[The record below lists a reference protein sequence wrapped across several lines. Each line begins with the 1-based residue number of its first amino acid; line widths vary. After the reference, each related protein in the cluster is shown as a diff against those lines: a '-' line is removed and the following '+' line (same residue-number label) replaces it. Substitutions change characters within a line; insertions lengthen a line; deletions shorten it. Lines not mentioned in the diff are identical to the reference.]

1 MGDEL
6 TILHEVA
13 ARLES
18 AGIAYMVTGS
28 IALSVYAEPRMTRD
42 IDVVVALTAS
52 DVDRMVGLF
61 EQDFHLDPDRIRA
74 AVLHGSMFNMIHTRT
89 IVKVD
94 CVVRKASVYR
104 VAEFERRRRLNLAGR
119 DVDVVAPEDLL
130 LSKLD
135 WARESRSEVQLRD
148 ARNLAAMVPDLD
160 WAHVRH
166 WAEVLGLSDLLAEV
180 RG

>member
-6 TILHEVA
+6 AILHDVA

-18 AGIAYMVTGS
+18 AGISYMVTGS

-42 IDVVVALTAS
+42 IDVVVALSAS

-61 EQDFHLDPDRIRA
+61 EHDFHLDPDRIRS
-74 AVLHGSMFNMIHTRT
+74 AVLRGAMFNMIHTRS

-94 CVVRKASVYR
+94 CVVRKASAYR
-104 VAEFERRRRLNLAGR
+104 IGEFERRRRMNLAGR
-119 DVDVVAPEDLL
+119 VVDVVAPEDLI

-148 ARNLAAMVPDLD
+148 VRNLVAMVPDLD
-160 WAHVRH
+160 WTYVRH
-166 WAEVLGLSDLLAEV
+166 WADVLAISDLLAEV
-180 RG
+180 RE